1 MIEKKK
7 LQKPRSLVLFGNG
20 INCEYETSYA
30 HKLVGFKPDL
40 LHINALMENPRVIHR
55 YSFINLPGGFLDG
68 DDLGAAKAQ
77 AVRWKYK
84 TIGDTG
90 KKFIDEI
97 VKFVGDGKIVLGICN
112 GFQLLV
118 KTGLLPGFDGV
129 YGTQPVTLTFNDLGK
144 FEDRWVYLKV
154 NRNSNCIFTKD
165 MDKIYLPVRH
175 GEGKFVTDNPE
186 SLARIQKD
194 GHMALQYADENGNVT
209 MAYPLNPNG
218 SAEAVAGICDST
230 GRIFGLMP
238 HPEAYVTYTQH
249 PRWTREELEKEG
261 DGLKIFRNAFKYTV
275 ENQ

>member
-1 MIEKKK
+1 MMRRK
-7 LQKPRSLVLFGNG
+7 LKQLKSLVLFGNG

-30 HKLVGFKPDL
+30 HKLVGFKPEL
-40 LHINALMENPRVIHR
+40 LHINALMENPRIIHR

-77 AVRWKYK
+77 AVRWKYQ

-90 KKFIDEI
+90 KRFIDEV

-118 KTGLLPGFDGV
+118 KTGLLPAFDGV
-129 YGTQPVTLTFNDLGK
+129 YGTQPVTLTFNDSGK
-144 FEDRWVYLKV
+144 FEDRWVHLKV
-154 NRNSNCIFTKD
+154 NHLSQCIFTKD
-165 MDKIYLPVRH
+165 MDSMYLPVRH
-175 GEGKFVTDNPE
+175 GEGKFVTDNAD
-186 SLARIQKD
+186 SLTKARKN
-194 GHMALQYADENGNVT
+194 GHVVLQYADESGKIT
-209 MAYPLNPNG
+209 MAYPQNPNG
-218 SAEAVAGICDST
+218 STEAVAGICDAT

-249 PRWTREELEKEG
+249 PRWTRETLEKEG
-261 DGLKIFRNAFKYTV
+261 DGLKVFRNAFKYTV

>member
-1 MIEKKK
+1 MIKKR
-7 LQKPRSLVLFGNG
+7 KPQRPKSLVLFGNG

-40 LHINALMENPRVIHR
+40 LHINALMENPRIIHR

-77 AVRWKYK
+77 AVRWKYQ
-84 TIGDTG
+84 TIGNTG
-90 KKFIDEI
+90 KKFIDEV
-97 VKFVGDGKIVLGICN
+97 VKFVADGKIVLGICN

-118 KTGLLPGFDGV
+118 KTGLLPGFDGI
-129 YGTQPVTLTFNDLGK
+129 YGTQPVTLTFNDCGK
-144 FEDRWVYLKV
+144 FEDRWVHLKV
-154 NRNSNCIFTKD
+154 NRHSNCIFTKD
-165 MDKIYLPVRH
+165 MDNIYLPVRH
-175 GEGKFVTDNPE
+175 GEGKFVTDNAE
-186 SLARIQKD
+186 SLAKAQKD
-194 GHMALQYADENGNVT
+194 GHVALQYADENGKIT
-209 MAYPLNPNG
+209 MTYPQNPNG
-218 SAEAVAGICDST
+218 SSEAIAGICDAT

-261 DGLKIFRNAFKYTV
+261 EGLKIFRNAFKYTV